1 MTKQIRWVG
10 HEQKSN
16 QYSKLPTCSPWK
28 KSKDQN
34 KEAIFCLYCNLMA
47 APLLK
52 FYSGQWEYDVFLC
65 FRGDDTRYGFTSHL
79 MAALS
84 DKQIKTFIDD
94 NLNKTDSINQL
105 ISILERCALSV
116 VVFSHKFADSVWCLE
131 EVVAIARKMAES
143 GHLVLPIF
151 YKVQPSDVTDASGSY
166 ATTISRKFESDE
178 DAKRWLDALKDVANC
193 VGHTSQAIQIESEL
207 IKTIVEDV
215 QKQLIDMSPP
225 VVSSNLVGM
234 SSRILKM
241 EKLLAID
248 TLDDTRIIGLWG
260 MGGVGKTT
268 LAKACYE
275 RIASSKKGKIK
286 CHFVRNI
293 NGVCERCNGVE
304 RIVHELYSK
313 LLSEDGL
320 SCEDLDISYRRI
332 RLSRLRVFIVLDDVE
347 TPSQLEQLLLGDVA
361 MNPAKLFAKGSRVI
375 VTTRNKRVLQY
386 AMAMVYNVEGLSS
399 RESIQL
405 FSLRAFRQHRPRVN
419 WMNLSCLATSC
430 CMGNPLA
437 LVILGGTL
445 FGHDKQYWQSFLSE
459 LRLIRDP
466 KIHDILRR
474 SYDKLEVDERRIF
487 LDVACFLHGMSKAR
501 LIEYMETMHQSAYVK
516 VNDLIDKSLLTCV
529 ISSHDSKI
537 DVHDL
542 LKEIAWTI
550 VNEEPKL
557 GKRSRLVD
565 PDDIHKLLSTLEEHR
580 ATEGIRLKLFA
591 GAKEIHLKANAFEGM
606 YSLTYL
612 KIWSSV
618 DFPMKK
624 KIHLPYDGLDSLP
637 DGLRLLH
644 WDGYPS
650 RSLPSKFHPQHLVYL
665 IIRGSPIRI
674 CWQGN
679 DHPQLVNLM
688 VLQFS
693 YCKNLTAIPDISR
706 SSKLEELLLKDCSSL
721 VELPSHVQYLTKL
734 IKLKLRH
741 CKNLKRLPN
750 VLDSKLLKFVWISYC
765 PNVAHCPKIYSEELE
780 VLDLS
785 GTPVRELPSAIYS
798 VKYGGFLDLYG
809 KYITNFPAVSTSLG
823 QFNIRNTAM
832 TEIELTLPR
841 FVKVRLFGNAQL
853 ERLPKSIWN
862 MVSGA
867 LVVQGS
873 PLLESLPEVSEPING
888 LTCVSITEC
897 DSLKTVPSSINN
909 IKSLKSLDLSKTDIK
924 SLPSSIQELVHLTR
938 LDLGYCKSLESIPS
952 TIQKLVELSR
962 LYLTGCSSI
971 RYLPQLPSKLKKL
984 DVSGCKSLQ
993 ALPSNTA
1000 KLLRLE
1006 SLRFDDCPQL
1016 DPSLPDEI
1024 VTNFPGR
1031 MISSPRQCKLLCS
1044 GSELPKWFVYQGMKN
1059 MNELKLP
1066 LPELMISVKGMAFG
1080 VVCSWDTCN
1089 SWPIM
1094 KCDCEIDDGTI
1105 VASWSSNYW
1114 SLNGGENSSD
1124 CLLMWFDTNLSG
1136 KTMEVRDEAWNL
1148 KYAGL
1153 TVSFRFHPTV
1163 LSPRPKNLR
1172 ITRCGVS
1179 LMFG

>member
-832 TEIELTLPR
+832 TE
-841 FVKVRLFGNAQL
+841 
-853 ERLPKSIWN
+853 
-862 MVSGA
+862 
-867 LVVQGS
+867 
-873 PLLESLPEVSEPING
+873 LESLPEVSEPING

-1031 MISSPRQCKLLCS
+1031 MISSPLSWVRKYVRFHLCS
-1044 GSELPKWFVYQGMKN
+1044 GSEWIL
-1059 MNELKLP
+1059 
-1066 LPELMISVKGMAFG
+1066 
-1080 VVCSWDTCN
+1080 
-1089 SWPIM
+1089 
-1094 KCDCEIDDGTI
+1094 
-1105 VASWSSNYW
+1105 
-1114 SLNGGENSSD
+1114 
-1124 CLLMWFDTNLSG
+1124 
-1136 KTMEVRDEAWNL
+1136 
-1148 KYAGL
+1148 
-1153 TVSFRFHPTV
+1153 
-1163 LSPRPKNLR
+1163 
-1172 ITRCGVS
+1172 
-1179 LMFG
+1179 

>member
-1 MTKQIRWVG
+1 
-10 HEQKSN
+10 
-16 QYSKLPTCSPWK
+16 
-28 KSKDQN
+28 
-34 KEAIFCLYCNLMA
+34 
-47 APLLK
+47 
-52 FYSGQWEYDVFLC
+52 
-65 FRGDDTRYGFTSHL
+65 
-79 MAALS
+79 
-84 DKQIKTFIDD
+84 
-94 NLNKTDSINQL
+94 
-105 ISILERCALSV
+105 
-116 VVFSHKFADSVWCLE
+116 
-131 EVVAIARKMAES
+131 
-143 GHLVLPIF
+143 
-151 YKVQPSDVTDASGSY
+151 
-166 ATTISRKFESDE
+166 
-178 DAKRWLDALKDVANC
+178 
-193 VGHTSQAIQIESEL
+193 
-207 IKTIVEDV
+207 
-215 QKQLIDMSPP
+215 
-225 VVSSNLVGM
+225 
-234 SSRILKM
+234 
-241 EKLLAID
+241 
-248 TLDDTRIIGLWG
+248 
-260 MGGVGKTT
+260 
-268 LAKACYE
+268 
-275 RIASSKKGKIK
+275 
-286 CHFVRNI
+286 
-293 NGVCERCNGVE
+293 
-304 RIVHELYSK
+304 
-313 LLSEDGL
+313 
-320 SCEDLDISYRRI
+320 
-332 RLSRLRVFIVLDDVE
+332 
-347 TPSQLEQLLLGDVA
+347 
-361 MNPAKLFAKGSRVI
+361 
-375 VTTRNKRVLQY
+375 
-386 AMAMVYNVEGLSS
+386 
-399 RESIQL
+399 
-405 FSLRAFRQHRPRVN
+405 
-419 WMNLSCLATSC
+419 
-430 CMGNPLA
+430 
-437 LVILGGTL
+437 
-445 FGHDKQYWQSFLSE
+445 
-459 LRLIRDP
+459 
-466 KIHDILRR
+466 
-474 SYDKLEVDERRIF
+474 
-487 LDVACFLHGMSKAR
+487 
-501 LIEYMETMHQSAYVK
+501 MHQSAYVK

-565 PDDIHKLLSTLEEHR
+565 PDDIHKLLSTLEVKNWTTYFLSLLERVVPKLRKRRKTIDRKPLLEEEHR

-612 KIWSSV
+612 KIW
-618 DFPMKK
+618 KK

-832 TEIELTLPR
+832 TEMNVCDQYHHQASCELTLPR

-853 ERLPKSIWN
+853 ERLPN
-862 MVSGA
+862 
-867 LVVQGS
+867 
-873 PLLESLPEVSEPING
+873 
-888 LTCVSITEC
+888 
-897 DSLKTVPSSINN
+897 
-909 IKSLKSLDLSKTDIK
+909 
-924 SLPSSIQELVHLTR
+924 
-938 LDLGYCKSLESIPS
+938 

-1024 VTNFPGR
+1024 VTNFPE
-1031 MISSPRQCKLLCS
+1031 CKLLCS

-1059 MNELKLP
+1059 MNEEQNEDCTVKLKLP

>member
-1 MTKQIRWVG
+1 
-10 HEQKSN
+10 
-16 QYSKLPTCSPWK
+16 
-28 KSKDQN
+28 
-34 KEAIFCLYCNLMA
+34 
-47 APLLK
+47 
-52 FYSGQWEYDVFLC
+52 
-65 FRGDDTRYGFTSHL
+65 

-832 TEIELTLPR
+832 TE
-841 FVKVRLFGNAQL
+841 
-853 ERLPKSIWN
+853 
-862 MVSGA
+862 
-867 LVVQGS
+867 
-873 PLLESLPEVSEPING
+873 LESLPEVSEPING

-1031 MISSPRQCKLLCS
+1031 MISSPLSWVRKYVRFHLCS
-1044 GSELPKWFVYQGMKN
+1044 GSEWIL
-1059 MNELKLP
+1059 
-1066 LPELMISVKGMAFG
+1066 
-1080 VVCSWDTCN
+1080 
-1089 SWPIM
+1089 
-1094 KCDCEIDDGTI
+1094 
-1105 VASWSSNYW
+1105 
-1114 SLNGGENSSD
+1114 
-1124 CLLMWFDTNLSG
+1124 
-1136 KTMEVRDEAWNL
+1136 
-1148 KYAGL
+1148 
-1153 TVSFRFHPTV
+1153 
-1163 LSPRPKNLR
+1163 
-1172 ITRCGVS
+1172 
-1179 LMFG
+1179 

>member
-1 MTKQIRWVG
+1 
-10 HEQKSN
+10 
-16 QYSKLPTCSPWK
+16 
-28 KSKDQN
+28 
-34 KEAIFCLYCNLMA
+34 
-47 APLLK
+47 
-52 FYSGQWEYDVFLC
+52 
-65 FRGDDTRYGFTSHL
+65 
-79 MAALS
+79 
-84 DKQIKTFIDD
+84 
-94 NLNKTDSINQL
+94 
-105 ISILERCALSV
+105 
-116 VVFSHKFADSVWCLE
+116 
-131 EVVAIARKMAES
+131 MAES

-293 NGVCERCNGVE
+293 NGVC
-304 RIVHELYSK
+304 
-313 LLSEDGL
+313 
-320 SCEDLDISYRRI
+320 
-332 RLSRLRVFIVLDDVE
+332 
-347 TPSQLEQLLLGDVA
+347 
-361 MNPAKLFAKGSRVI
+361 
-375 VTTRNKRVLQY
+375 
-386 AMAMVYNVEGLSS
+386 
-399 RESIQL
+399 
-405 FSLRAFRQHRPRVN
+405 
-419 WMNLSCLATSC
+419 
-430 CMGNPLA
+430 
-437 LVILGGTL
+437 
-445 FGHDKQYWQSFLSE
+445 
-459 LRLIRDP
+459 
-466 KIHDILRR
+466 
-474 SYDKLEVDERRIF
+474 
-487 LDVACFLHGMSKAR
+487 
-501 LIEYMETMHQSAYVK
+501 
-516 VNDLIDKSLLTCV
+516 
-529 ISSHDSKI
+529 
-537 DVHDL
+537 
-542 LKEIAWTI
+542 
-550 VNEEPKL
+550 
-557 GKRSRLVD
+557 
-565 PDDIHKLLSTLEEHR
+565 
-580 ATEGIRLKLFA
+580 
-591 GAKEIHLKANAFEGM
+591 
-606 YSLTYL
+606 
-612 KIWSSV
+612 
-618 DFPMKK
+618 
-624 KIHLPYDGLDSLP
+624 
-637 DGLRLLH
+637 
-644 WDGYPS
+644 
-650 RSLPSKFHPQHLVYL
+650 
-665 IIRGSPIRI
+665 
-674 CWQGN
+674 
-679 DHPQLVNLM
+679 PQLVNLM

-765 PNVAHCPKIYSEELE
+765 PNVAH
-780 VLDLS
+780 
-785 GTPVRELPSAIYS
+785 
-798 VKYGGFLDLYG
+798 
-809 KYITNFPAVSTSLG
+809 
-823 QFNIRNTAM
+823 TAM
-832 TEIELTLPR
+832 TEMNVCDQYHHQASCELTLPR

-1031 MISSPRQCKLLCS
+1031 MISSPLSWCKLLCS

-1059 MNELKLP
+1059 MNEEQNEDCTVKLKLP

>member
-1 MTKQIRWVG
+1 
-10 HEQKSN
+10 
-16 QYSKLPTCSPWK
+16 
-28 KSKDQN
+28 
-34 KEAIFCLYCNLMA
+34 MA
-47 APLLK
+47 APSLSSSSSSCP
-52 FYSGQWEYDVFLC
+52 YSRQWEYDVFLC

-131 EVVAIARKMAES
+131 EVVAIARKMAQS
-143 GHLVLPIF
+143 GHLVLPVF

-215 QKQLIDMSPP
+215 QKQLIDFIKKKKKQLIDMSPSFM
-225 VVSSNLVGM
+225 SSNLVGM
-234 SSRILKM
+234 GSRILEM
-241 EKLLAID
+241 EKLLAVD

-275 RIASSKKGKIK
+275 RIASSKKGMIK

-293 NGVCERCNGVE
+293 NGVCENRNGVE

-361 MNPAKLFAKGSRVI
+361 MNLAKLFAKGSRVI

-501 LIEYMETMHQSAYVK
+501 LIEYMESMHQSAYVK
-516 VNDLIDKSLLTCV
+516 VNDLIDKSLLTRV
-529 ISSHDSKI
+529 ISSYEGDSKI

-565 PDDIHKLLSTLEEHR
+565 PDDIHKLLSTLEVINWTTYFSSLLERVVPKLRKRRKTIDRKPLLEEEHR

-741 CKNLKRLPN
+741 CKDLKRLPN
-750 VLDSKLLKFVWISYC
+750 VLDLKLLKFVWISYC
-765 PNVAHCPKIYSEELE
+765 PNIAHCPKIHSEELE

-823 QFNIRNTAM
+823 QFNIRNTAIIEM
-832 TEIELTLPR
+832 NVCDQYHDQASSELTLPR

-888 LTCVSITEC
+888 LTCLSITEC

-909 IKSLKSLDLSKTDIK
+909 MKSLKSLDLSKTDIK

-993 ALPSNTA
+993 ALPSTTA

-1006 SLRFDDCPQL
+1006 SLRHEEQNEDCT
-1016 DPSLPDEI
+1016 
-1024 VTNFPGR
+1024 V
-1031 MISSPRQCKLLCS
+1031 KL
-1044 GSELPKWFVYQGMKN
+1044 E
-1059 MNELKLP
+1059 LP
-1066 LPELMISVKGMAFG
+1066 LPERMMSVKGITFG

-1114 SLNGGENSSD
+1114 SLNGRENSSD

-1136 KTMEVRDEAWNL
+1136 KTMEVRDEAWNV

-1163 LSPRPKNLR
+1163 LCRTPKNLR
-1172 ITRCGVS
+1172 IRRCGVS

>member
-501 LIEYMETMHQSAYVK
+501 LIEYM
-516 VNDLIDKSLLTCV
+516 
-529 ISSHDSKI
+529 I

-565 PDDIHKLLSTLEEHR
+565 PDDIHKLLSTLEVKNW
-580 ATEGIRLKLFA
+580 TTYFL
-591 GAKEIHLKANAFEGM
+591 
-606 YSLTYL
+606 SLL

-674 CWQGN
+674 CWQGLQ
-679 DHPQLVNLM
+679 PQLVNLM

-832 TEIELTLPR
+832 TEMNVCDHELTLPR

-1031 MISSPRQCKLLCS
+1031 MISSPLSWVRKYVRFHLCS
-1044 GSELPKWFVYQGMKN
+1044 GSEWIL
-1059 MNELKLP
+1059 
-1066 LPELMISVKGMAFG
+1066 
-1080 VVCSWDTCN
+1080 
-1089 SWPIM
+1089 
-1094 KCDCEIDDGTI
+1094 
-1105 VASWSSNYW
+1105 
-1114 SLNGGENSSD
+1114 
-1124 CLLMWFDTNLSG
+1124 
-1136 KTMEVRDEAWNL
+1136 
-1148 KYAGL
+1148 
-1153 TVSFRFHPTV
+1153 
-1163 LSPRPKNLR
+1163 
-1172 ITRCGVS
+1172 
-1179 LMFG
+1179 